1 MQYIIQQH
9 EYDCAAV
16 AVFNAMKYY
25 NKRISYK
32 RLSKLRRRLKTG
44 KKIRGTEF
52 CNLKSVLASIF
63 SFEIEHLPVDRVKVL
78 KHLQHSPIL
87 LQYPSHNGHGHLIFV
102 EKYLPGQDKIVYT
115 NGGNKQRKFK
125 KIAGLMKKT
134 HFCILIN
141 SPLV

>member
-16 AVFNAMKYY
+16 AVFNAIKYY
-25 NKRISYK
+25 YKDISYK
-32 RLSKLRRRLKTG
+32 KLSKLRRRLKTG
-44 KKIRGTEF
+44 KNIRGTEF

-63 SFEIEHLPVDRVKVL
+63 SFEIEHFPVNREKVL
-78 KHLQHSPIL
+78 KHLQYSPIL
-87 LQYPSHNGHGHLIFV
+87 LQFPSYNGHGHLIFV
-102 EKYLPGQDKIVYT
+102 EKYLSGQDKIVYT
-115 NGGNKQRKFK
+115 NCSNKKRKFK
-125 KIAGLMKKT
+125 KIAGPMKET